1 MGWQGPRAE
10 WLWALPSIGL
20 QSILYKLVDTPL
32 DRGTIVKA
40 NSTIYV
46 CDIKYFSKN
55 DSNGYVYIIASI
67 THRPGQDV
75 VTRGRT
81 RLIHCGRCL
90 HGISG
95 SLTSQDTDW
104 MDQSYRVNRRGCW
117 EERREYQHRSGPQE
131 FWAPNRHGPYQS
143 FSLLYSQHQGHW
155 RIKRKK
161 HLCKEEKFCFI
172 FNDAIKK
179 ISNNTAIALQVVE
192 YTEELW
198 AKGHLQL
205 WGPRWPQGLRP
216 YTSWSLH
223 TGPTLLLAHK

>member
-67 THRPGQDV
+67 TDRPGQDV
-75 VTRGRT
+75 VTRGKA

-131 FWAPNRHGPYQS
+131 LWAPQEQAWTIPELFVALFSTARALTNNS
-143 FSLLYSQHQGHW
+143 FQEKETSLQGREILLY
-155 RIKRKK
+155 
-161 HLCKEEKFCFI
+161 F
-172 FNDAIKK
+172 
-179 ISNNTAIALQVVE
+179 
-192 YTEELW
+192 
-198 AKGHLQL
+198 
-205 WGPRWPQGLRP
+205 
-216 YTSWSLH
+216 
-223 TGPTLLLAHK
+223 